1 MNKKVILMILDG
13 WGITQDPKVS
23 AIYNAKTPYINSLH
37 NKFPH
42 AELRTDGE
50 HVGLPEGQM
59 GNSEVGHMN
68 LGAGRIVYQNLAK
81 INKAVK
87 DGSLAQETELLNA
100 FEYAKK
106 NNKNVHFLGLV
117 SNGGIHSH
125 IDHLK
130 GLLDAAS
137 KHELKNVFLHAFTDG
152 RDCDPKSGKYFI
164 NDIQEHM
171 QKTTGELATITGR
184 YYAMDRDNR
193 WERVQLAYDALVNG
207 KGSLSTNATESIQ
220 QSYDSGVTDEFIK
233 PIIMVDDNNQPKTTI
248 KEDDVIIFFN
258 FRTDRGRQLTE
269 ALHQKDFVKFNMKK
283 LPLYFVTMTNYDE
296 TFKNTNVIYN
306 SNNIENT
313 LGEVLEAANKKQ
325 IRIAETEKYPHVTF
339 FFSGGREQEFEG
351 EKRLLCPSP
360 KVATYDLKPEMSA
373 YEIRDA
379 IVPELKNGE
388 VDFVCLNFANGD
400 MVGHTGVFEAAVKA
414 CETVDNC
421 VKDVINTALDN
432 NYTTILIADH
442 GNCET
447 MINPDGSPH
456 TAHTT
461 NPVPMILID
470 KDLKSIKNGV
480 LGDIAPTVLR
490 LMGIDQPKEMTQHS
504 LI

>member
-13 WGITQDPKVS
+13 WGINQDPKVS
-23 AIYNAKTPYINSLH
+23 AIYNAKTPYINSLYD
-37 NKFPH
+37 KFPH

-81 INKAVK
+81 INKTVK
-87 DGSLAQETELLNA
+87 DGSLAQEKELINA
-100 FEYAKK
+100 FEYANK

-125 IDHLK
+125 INHLK
-130 GLLDAAS
+130 GLLDAADN
-137 KHELKNVFLHAFTDG
+137 HGLKDVFLHAFTDG

-164 NDIQEHM
+164 NGIQEHM

-207 KGSLSTNATESIQ
+207 KGSLSKNADESIQ
-220 QSYDSGVTDEFIK
+220 QSYDNDVTDEFIK
-233 PIIMVDDNNQPKTTI
+233 PIIMVDENNQPKTTI
-248 KEDDVIIFFN
+248 KKDDVVIFFN

-269 ALHQKDFVKFNMKK
+269 ALNQKDFTEFNMKK

-296 TFKNTNVIYN
+296 TFKNINVIYN
-306 SNNIENT
+306 NNNIENT
-313 LGEVLEAANKKQ
+313 LGEVLETANKKQ

-379 IVPELKNGE
+379 IVPELKNRE

-414 CETVDNC
+414 CETVDDC
-421 VKDVINTALDN
+421 VKDVITTALEND
-432 NYTTILIADH
+432 YTTILIADH

-490 LMGIDQPKEMTQHS
+490 LMNVEQPKEMTQHS